1 MWRSRASLAPYLDWL
16 IVREGVRSLTRRA
29 FAMGV
34 LGALTLGLVAA
45 PTGPSAAETVGGDL
59 LERTSRT
66 VDLLPGGDPLPDL
79 WAETWIIADAETGE
93 VLAHKGA
100 HVLRPPASTLKTLTA
115 LTVLPQT
122 SPDDQYV
129 ATERAAGIYGARVGL
144 RPGKAY
150 ALEDLW
156 HAVFLPSANDAAI
169 AVAEANGGVR
179 TTVRQMN
186 RTARALGA
194 LDTVA
199 RNTSGLDAPGQVSS
213 AYDLAL
219 IARAGFQRADFAR
232 YAGMER
238 ASFPDLR
245 GKGRHTIYTTNRL
258 LLHGY
263 RGLLGGKT
271 GFTTQ
276 AGRTYVAVAER
287 RGTRLVIALMG
298 IKESTEDAAR
308 KLLDWGFANRDRVQP
323 VGVLVNPTASD
334 PSAAPSPVALAEGS
348 PPPSEETSALA
359 AAPASAQAPSA
370 LAEAALWGGGLA
382 LLAAGGAV
390 LAARTGRRRVRR

>member
-1 MWRSRASLAPYLDWL
+1 
-16 IVREGVRSLTRRA
+16 VRSLTRTTLA
-29 FAMGV
+29 IGAV
-34 LGALTLGLVAA
+34 GALALGLVGVPA
-45 PTGPSAAETVGGDL
+45 GPASAETVGGDL
-59 LERTSRT
+59 LDRTTRT
-66 VDLLPGGDPLPDL
+66 VDLLPGGDPLPDI

-100 HVLRPPASTLKTLTA
+100 HVPRPPASTLKTLTA

-122 SPDDQYV
+122 SPQDRYV

-179 TTVRQMN
+179 RTVRQMN
-186 RTARALGA
+186 RTARLLGA
-194 LDTVA
+194 HDTVA

-219 IARAGFQRADFAR
+219 IARAGFQREDFAR
-232 YAGMER
+232 YAGL
-238 ASFPDLR
+238 AKATFPDVR
-245 GKGRHTIYTTNRL
+245 GKGRHPIYTTNRL

-308 KLLDWGFANRDRVQP
+308 KLLDWGFANHDSVEP
-323 VGVLVNPTASD
+323 VGVLVSPAASAAETAPSTATPTAGATSPAGD
-334 PSAAPSPVALAEGS
+334 LPAATE
-348 PPPSEETSALA
+348 
-359 AAPASAQAPSA
+359 AAPATRAPSA
-370 LAEAALWGGGLA
+370 LTEAAVWGGALA
-382 LLAAGGAV
+382 LLAAGVGLV
-390 LAARTGRRRVRR
+390 AARRGRRRVRP